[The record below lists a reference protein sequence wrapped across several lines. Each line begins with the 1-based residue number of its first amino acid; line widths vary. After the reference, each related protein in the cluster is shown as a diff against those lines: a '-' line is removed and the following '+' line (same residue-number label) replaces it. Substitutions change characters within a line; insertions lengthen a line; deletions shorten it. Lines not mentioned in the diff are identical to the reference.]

1 VISLEARTAR
11 YRAWLRREP
20 VARPLVG
27 LLWEPD
33 IPPLP
38 EFLAGVGRGA
48 EVRPQDFEPAIF
60 LPYIERCHEIEQQID
75 HQAITAYSPAFGM
88 PWVEAIAGC
97 RVVAQP
103 GSLWAEPL
111 FENYADRPHFHF
123 SLDNPWMSCLLEFTR
138 AMLKASDGRYP
149 VALPQMRG
157 PLDTLAAMRT
167 PAQLCLDVVDTP
179 DQVLLALTELTELWI
194 KIASAVLR
202 EIPPFYGGWCSRMK
216 MWAPGPAVTPQ
227 NDVSTLFSPAT
238 YRRLAFGFDQQ
249 IFAAF
254 PYQSFHMH
262 STEYRHIRTLLES
275 EKLITIELTLDH
287 EMGGPPFEVLMDEA
301 SQILAKK
308 PLLLAALDTKTADQC
323 IKWLP
328 PAGLAVLV
336 AANTPDLPIELKDWL
351 KNHS

>member
-1 VISLEARTAR
+1 LISLERRTAR
-11 YRAWLRREP
+11 YRAWLGREP
-20 VARPLVG
+20 VDRPLVG

-38 EFLAGVGRGA
+38 EFLARTDPGA
-48 EVRPQDFEPAIF
+48 EVRPQDFEPGIF
-60 LPYIERCHEIEQQID
+60 LPYIERCHEVEQQID

-111 FENYADRPHFHF
+111 FENYDDRPPF
-123 SLDNPWMSCLLEFTR
+123 SFSIDAPWMRCLLQFTR
-138 AMLKASDGRYP
+138 AMVKAADGRYP

-167 PAQLCLDVVDTP
+167 PARLCLDVIDTP
-179 DQVLLALTELTELWI
+179 DQVTQALAELAELWI
-194 KIASAVLR
+194 EIASAVLR
-202 EIPPFYGGWCSRMK
+202 EIPPFWGGWCSRMK

-227 NDVSTLFSPAT
+227 NDVSTLFSPAA
-238 YRRLAFGFDQQ
+238 YRRLAFGFDRQ

-254 PYQSFHMH
+254 PYHSFHMH
-262 STEYRHIRTLLES
+262 STEYRHIRTLLEA
-275 EKLITIELTLDH
+275 EDLTAIQLTLDH
-287 EMGGPPFEVLMDEA
+287 EAGGPPFEVMLEQA

-308 PLLLAALDTKTADQC
+308 PLLLAALDTQTAETC
-323 IKWLP
+323 LERLP
-328 PAGLAVLV
+328 PAGLAVMV
-336 AANTPDLPIELKDWL
+336 AANTPEIPDELKLWL
-351 KNHS
+351 KEHC